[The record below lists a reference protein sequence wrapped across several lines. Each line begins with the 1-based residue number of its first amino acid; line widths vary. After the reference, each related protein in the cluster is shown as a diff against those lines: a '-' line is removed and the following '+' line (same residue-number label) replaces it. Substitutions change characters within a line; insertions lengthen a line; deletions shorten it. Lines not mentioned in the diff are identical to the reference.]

1 MKVVRVPKG
10 SYYCVVCDA
19 EAAVEVSHDGA
30 LKVFWACDSH
40 DGEITLCECC
50 ALKLRDEL
58 NNIIKDS

>member
-30 LKVFWACDSH
+30 LKVF
-40 DGEITLCECC
+40 
-50 ALKLRDEL
+50 
-58 NNIIKDS
+58 